1 MAMARTPLPLVGVM
15 AKAPRAGHA
24 KTRLTQAFPPEV
36 AADFYLHFL
45 CDTVDSVRRIDSA
58 ETILVCPAGDGPDL
72 CRLGLGLPII
82 EQVEP
87 GLMQGLAFGI
97 AHGLSAGHPAV
108 VLVNGDSPTLPPAC
122 IVEALA
128 ALDRHDVV
136 LGPTADGGYYAIAAT
151 VPCDRL
157 LCDAPYPDGATICR
171 DTLDR
176 ARQLG
181 LRGGVVSP
189 WFDIDLPLELGQLA
203 LLLADA
209 PSEVARHTR
218 RALVT
223 YRDLVAPLIVG
234 RG

>member
-1 MAMARTPLPLVGVM
+1 VAVTRTSLPLVGVM

-45 CDTVDSVRRIDSA
+45 RDTVDAVRRVDGT
-58 ETILVCPAGDGPDL
+58 ETILVCPAGDRSDL
-72 CRLGLGLPII
+72 RRLDLDLPII

-87 GLMQGLAFGI
+87 GLMHGLAFGI

-108 VLVNGDSPTLPPAC
+108 VLVNGDSPTLPSAC
-122 IVEALA
+122 VAEALA

-136 LGPTADGGYYAIAAT
+136 LGPTADGGYYAIAAS
-151 VPCDRL
+151 VPCHHL
-157 LCDAPYPDGATICR
+157 LCDEPYPDGATICQ
-171 DTLDR
+171 DTLVR

-209 PSEVARHTR
+209 PPQVARHTR

-223 YRDLVAPLIVG
+223 YQDLVAPLIVE
-234 RG
+234 RR

>member
-1 MAMARTPLPLVGVM
+1 MAMARTLLPLVGVM
-15 AKAPRAGHA
+15 AKAPRPGHA

-45 CDTVDSVRRIDSA
+45 RDTVDAVRRVDGT

-72 CRLGLGLPII
+72 RRLGLGLPII

-108 VLVNGDSPTLPPAC
+108 VLVNGDSPTLPSAC
-122 IVEALA
+122 VAEALA
-128 ALDRHDVV
+128 ALDRHDIV
-136 LGPTADGGYYAIAAT
+136 LGPTADGGYYAIAAA

-157 LCDAPYPDGATICR
+157 LCDEPYPDGATICR
-171 DTLDR
+171 DTLER

-189 WFDIDLPLELGQLA
+189 WFDIDLPTELGQLA
-203 LLLADA
+203 FLLADA
-209 PSEVARHTR
+209 PPEVARHTR
-218 RALVT
+218 RALAT
-223 YRDLVAPLIVG
+223 YRDLVAPLVAE